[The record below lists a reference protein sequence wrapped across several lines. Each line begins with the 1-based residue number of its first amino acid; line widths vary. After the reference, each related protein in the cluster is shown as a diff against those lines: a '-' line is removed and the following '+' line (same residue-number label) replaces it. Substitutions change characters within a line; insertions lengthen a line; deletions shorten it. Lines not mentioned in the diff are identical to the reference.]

1 MNSQKKKKKKKK
13 IGKKK
18 MLLAFPLSLSSYSEH
33 GHLGQA
39 GWCFER
45 AHSLYTI
52 LHVKYVI

>member
-1 MNSQKKKKKKKK
+1 MNSQKKKKKKK
-13 IGKKK
+13 IGTKTL
-18 MLLAFPLSLSSYSEH
+18 LLAFPLSLSSYSEH

>member
-1 MNSQKKKKKKKK
+1 MNSQKKKKKKK
-13 IGKKK
+13 IGTKTL
-18 MLLAFPLSLSSYSEH
+18 LLAFPLSISSYSEH